1 MAGYKWVAA
10 DARPLPM
17 TIKPQP
23 VEPTANDMPIKPQPM
38 PIKPQPMPI
47 KMVSCREIVISYLA
61 TMISHPAIVIS
72 RPAIR
77 IEGVTALGATR
88 PDGLGWR
95 RSHFAVMA
103 ARGETK
109 IPLPGWGRGMAYVNR
124 V

>member
-1 MAGYKWVAA
+1 
-10 DARPLPM
+10 M
-17 TIKPQP
+17 TIKPLP
-23 VEPTANDMPIKPQPM
+23 VEPTANDMPINPQPM
-38 PIKPQPMPI
+38 TL
-47 KMVSCREIVISYLA
+47 KMVSCREIVISHLA
-61 TMISHPAIVIS
+61 TMISHLAIVISHLAIVISYPAIVIS

-77 IEGVTALGATR
+77 IEGVTALGAAI

-103 ARGETK
+103 ARGEIK

>member
-1 MAGYKWVAA
+1 
-10 DARPLPM
+10 
-17 TIKPQP
+17 
-23 VEPTANDMPIKPQPM
+23 
-38 PIKPQPMPI
+38 MPI
-47 KMVSCREIVISYLA
+47 KMVSCREIVISHLA

>member
-1 MAGYKWVAA
+1 MTVK
-10 DARPLPM
+10 PLPM
-17 TIKPQP
+17 T
-23 VEPTANDMPIKPQPM
+23 
-38 PIKPQPMPI
+38 I
-47 KMVSCREIVISYLA
+47 KMVSCREIVISHLA

-77 IEGVTALGATR
+77 IGGVAALGAAS

-103 ARGETK
+103 ARGEIK

-124 V
+124 I

>member
-1 MAGYKWVAA
+1 MTLK
-10 DARPLPM
+10 PLPM
-17 TIKPQP
+17 TLKI
-23 VEPTANDMPIKPQPM
+23 
-38 PIKPQPMPI
+38 
-47 KMVSCREIVISYLA
+47 VSCREIVISHLD

-77 IEGVTALGATR
+77 IEGVTALGAAN

-95 RSHFAVMA
+95 RSHFTVMA

-109 IPLPGWGRGMAYVNR
+109 NPLPGWGRGMAYVNR

>member
-1 MAGYKWVAA
+1 MAAG
-10 DARPLPM
+10 ARPLPM
-17 TIKPQP
+17 PIKPLP
-23 VEPTANDMPIKPQPM
+23 VEPTANDMPIKPLPM
-38 PIKPQPMPI
+38 TI
-47 KMVSCREIVISYLA
+47 KMISCREIVISHLA

-77 IEGVTALGATR
+77 IEDVTALGAAS

>member
-1 MAGYKWVAA
+1 
-10 DARPLPM
+10 M
-17 TIKPQP
+17 TIKPLP
-23 VEPTANDMPIKPQPM
+23 IEPTANDIPIPPLPKTL
-38 PIKPQPMPI
+38 KL
-47 KMVSCREIVISYLA
+47 VSCREIVISHLA
-61 TMISHPAIVIS
+61 TMISHPAIVISHPAIVIS

-77 IEGVTALGATR
+77 KEGITALGAAS

-109 IPLPGWGRGMAYVNR
+109 IPLPGGGRGMAYVNR

>member
-1 MAGYKWVAA
+1 MPKK
-10 DARPLPM
+10 PL
-17 TIKPQP
+17 P
-23 VEPTANDMPIKPQPM
+23 VEPTANDMPINPQLMPKKPLPM
-38 PIKPQPMPI
+38 TLKI
-47 KMVSCREIVISYLA
+47 VSCREIVISHLA

-77 IEGVTALGATR
+77 KEGVAALGAAS

-95 RSHFAVMA
+95 RSHFAMMA
-103 ARGETK
+103 VRGETK

>member
-1 MAGYKWVAA
+1 
-10 DARPLPM
+10 M
-17 TIKPQP
+17 TIKPLP
-23 VEPTANDMPIKPQPM
+23 VEPTANDMPINPLPM
-38 PIKPQPMPI
+38 TL
-47 KMVSCREIVISYLA
+47 KMVSCREIVISHLA
-61 TMISHPAIVIS
+61 TMISHLAIVISYPAIVIS

-77 IEGVTALGATR
+77 IEGVTALGAAI

-109 IPLPGWGRGMAYVNR
+109 IPLRGWGRGMAYVNR

>member
-1 MAGYKWVAA
+1 
-10 DARPLPM
+10 M
-17 TIKPQP
+17 TL
-23 VEPTANDMPIKPQPM
+23 
-38 PIKPQPMPI
+38 
-47 KMVSCREIVISYLA
+47 KMVSCREIVISHLA
-61 TMISHPAIVIS
+61 TMISHLAIVISYPAIVIS

-77 IEGVTALGATR
+77 IEGVTALGAAS

>member
-1 MAGYKWVAA
+1 MPVK
-10 DARPLPM
+10 LL
-17 TIKPQP
+17 P
-23 VEPTANDMPIKPQPM
+23 VEPTANDMPIKPLPM
-38 PIKPQPMPI
+38 TIKPLPMTL
-47 KMVSCREIVISYLA
+47 KMVSCREIVISHLA

-77 IEGVTALGATR
+77 MEGITALGAAS
-88 PDGLGWR
+88 PDGLGWC

-109 IPLPGWGRGMAYVNR
+109 IPLPGWGRGMAYVNC

>member
-1 MAGYKWVAA
+1 
-10 DARPLPM
+10 M
-17 TIKPQP
+17 TIKPLP
-23 VEPTANDMPIKPQPM
+23 VEPTVNDMPIKPLPM
-38 PIKPQPMPI
+38 PIKPLPVPL
-47 KMVSCREIVISYLA
+47 KMVSCREIVISHLA

-77 IEGVTALGATR
+77 IDVVTALVVAS

-95 RSHFAVMA
+95 RSLLAVMA

>member
-1 MAGYKWVAA
+1 MPKK
-10 DARPLPM
+10 PL
-17 TIKPQP
+17 P
-23 VEPTANDMPIKPQPM
+23 VEPTANDMPINPQLMPKKPLPM
-38 PIKPQPMPI
+38 TL
-47 KMVSCREIVISYLA
+47 KMVSCREIVISHLGS
-61 TMISHPAIVIS
+61 MISHPAIVIS

-77 IEGVTALGATR
+77 KEGVAALGAAS

-103 ARGETK
+103 ARGEIK

>member
-1 MAGYKWVAA
+1 
-10 DARPLPM
+10 M
-17 TIKPQP
+17 TIKPLS
-23 VEPTANDMPIKPQPM
+23 VEPTVNDMLIKPLPM
-38 PIKPQPMPI
+38 PL
-47 KMVSCREIVISYLA
+47 KMVSCREIVISHLA
-61 TMISHPAIVIS
+61 TMISHSAIVIS

-77 IEGVTALGATR
+77 MEGITALGAAS

-95 RSHFAVMA
+95 PGHFAVMA

>member
-1 MAGYKWVAA
+1 MPIK
-10 DARPLPM
+10 PLPM
-17 TIKPQP
+17 T
-23 VEPTANDMPIKPQPM
+23 
-38 PIKPQPMPI
+38 I
-47 KMVSCREIVISYLA
+47 KMVSCREIVISHLA
-61 TMISHPAIVIS
+61 TVISHPAIVIS

>member
-1 MAGYKWVAA
+1 MPIK
-10 DARPLPM
+10 PLPM
-17 TIKPQP
+17 TL
-23 VEPTANDMPIKPQPM
+23 
-38 PIKPQPMPI
+38 
-47 KMVSCREIVISYLA
+47 KMVSYREIVISHLA

-77 IEGVTALGATR
+77 IEGITALGAASPGR
-88 PDGLGWR
+88 LGWR
-95 RSHFAVMA
+95 RSHFAVMV

>member
-1 MAGYKWVAA
+1 MPIK
-10 DARPLPM
+10 PLPM
-17 TIKPQP
+17 T
-23 VEPTANDMPIKPQPM
+23 
-38 PIKPQPMPI
+38 I
-47 KMVSCREIVISYLA
+47 KMVSCREIVISHLA
-61 TMISHPAIVIS
+61 TMILRPAMVIS

>member
-1 MAGYKWVAA
+1 MAAG
-10 DARPLPM
+10 ARPLRM
-17 TIKPQP
+17 TIKPLP
-23 VEPTANDMPIKPQPM
+23 VEPTANDMPINPLPM
-38 PIKPQPMPI
+38 TL
-47 KMVSCREIVISYLA
+47 KMVSCREIAISHLA

-72 RPAIR
+72 CPAIR
-77 IEGVTALGATR
+77 KEGVTALGAAS

>member
-1 MAGYKWVAA
+1 
-10 DARPLPM
+10 M
-17 TIKPQP
+17 TL
-23 VEPTANDMPIKPQPM
+23 
-38 PIKPQPMPI
+38 
-47 KMVSCREIVISYLA
+47 KMVSCREIVISHLA

-77 IEGVTALGATR
+77 IEGVTALGAAS

-103 ARGETK
+103 ARGEIK

>member
-1 MAGYKWVAA
+1 MPIN
-10 DARPLPM
+10 PLPM
-17 TIKPQP
+17 TL
-23 VEPTANDMPIKPQPM
+23 
-38 PIKPQPMPI
+38 
-47 KMVSCREIVISYLA
+47 KMVSCREIVISHLA

-77 IEGVTALGATR
+77 KEGITALGAAS

-109 IPLPGWGRGMAYVNR
+109 IPLPGGAEGWRMSIVSDGYLFSASMALIF
-124 V
+124 